1 MIHPAFLGTPL
12 DQNKVHVPQIL
23 PFHSNTISTE
33 TELLQEFQQNRN
45 FLDSERLKYRFE
57 KKIAG
62 YPWKIYLG
70 GYYRANRYNHM
81 LSISV
86 SWLTAGVRYLD
97 LISRQTSNNNVH
109 VQTASFTFM
118 DQGLLT
124 S

>member
-57 KKIAG
+57 KKLQG
-62 YPWKIYLG
+62 TLEKFTLG
-70 GYYRANRYNHM
+70 
-81 LSISV
+81 V
-86 SWLTAGVRYLD
+86 VT
-97 LISRQTSNNNVH
+97 
-109 VQTASFTFM
+109 
-118 DQGLLT
+118 GLRGT
-124 S
+124 ITC